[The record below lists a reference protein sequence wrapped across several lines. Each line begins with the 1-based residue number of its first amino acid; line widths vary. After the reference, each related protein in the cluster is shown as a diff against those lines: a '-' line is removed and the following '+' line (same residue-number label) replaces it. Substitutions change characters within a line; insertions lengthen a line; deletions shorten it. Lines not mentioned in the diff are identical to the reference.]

1 MKLYSTFIW
10 ALFLLATVANAVT
23 SPITEMALREYQAN
37 GRHQAT
43 RQKLFK
49 AGRHRP
55 TKTRRMQSGS
65 AMNFADLS
73 RVEEL
78 KQEKKKSYDYDCSTF
93 YEGKNSACDKTK
105 SKTFISVCDK
115 LPR

>member
-1 MKLYSTFIW
+1 MKLYSTLTR
-10 ALFLLATVANAVT
+10 ALFLLATVAHAVT

-55 TKTRRMQSGS
+55 TETRRMQSGS
-65 AMNFADLS
+65 AMNFADLFKHLETA
-73 RVEEL
+73 RKAVE
-78 KQEKKKSYDYDCSTF
+78 KQRKMETIFNEMLQITNGY
-93 YEGKNSACDKTK
+93 KN
-105 SKTFISVCDK
+105 
-115 LPR
+115 